1 MCKLFIKEIAMHSD
15 TEKLK
20 QEMSAMH
27 EFNVDDA
34 YKAIDDWGYG
44 FVDFNNLKRFLKS
57 TGTIVDN
64 K

>member
-1 MCKLFIKEIAMHSD
+1 
-15 TEKLK
+15 
-20 QEMSAMH
+20 MH

-57 TGTIVDN
+57 TGKIVDN